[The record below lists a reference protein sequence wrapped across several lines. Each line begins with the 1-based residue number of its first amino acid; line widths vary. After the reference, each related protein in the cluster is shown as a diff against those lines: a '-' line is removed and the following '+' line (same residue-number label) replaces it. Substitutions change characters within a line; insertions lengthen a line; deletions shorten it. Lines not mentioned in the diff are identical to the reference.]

1 MNNKSLNQRIIFGLK
16 VKQLRQESGL
26 SFSELSSKTGMSL
39 SYLNEIEKGK
49 KFPKPDKIKA
59 LAEALDEEYDNLV
72 STDVS
77 GAFAPVAELLRS
89 NFLNELPL
97 DLFGIELSKVVEI
110 IANAPVR
117 VGAFI
122 STLVEI
128 SRNYALGEESFYY
141 GAMRAYMELH
151 YNYFDHIEKE
161 ADRFIQQYNIPKGQ
175 TVKVEVLEHILKTE
189 YKYKIVEDG
198 LKDYPEM
205 KKLRSVYVEHDN
217 KLLLNGS
224 LTEIQRAFQYGK
236 ELAFNYLELK
246 DRSATSS
253 LLKIKS
259 FDQVLSHFYAA
270 YFSVAILISRD
281 EFVEDLKGFFQK
293 ETWDG
298 KALLALM
305 YKYNAS
311 SEMLFNRL
319 TNVLP
324 RNFRMHK
331 MFFMR
336 VFHDTA
342 QHKFQMDKELH
353 LDRQHQPHSSGL
365 FEHYCRRWL
374 SLSLL
379 QDLHDIQKE
388 GKYVGTIVGAQ
399 RSKYFGTEDEYLALT
414 LARPGNPGSDINVS
428 VTIGILID
436 EELTQKIR
444 FLQDPSIRPRIVNNT
459 CQRCPIEDC
468 TERAAPATIVKKRD
482 QRRQMQ
488 EALHQIIGTKN

>member
-1 MNNKSLNQRIIFGLK
+1 MNNKRLNQRIIFGLK
-16 VKQLRQESGL
+16 VKQLRLERGL
-26 SFSELSSKTGMSL
+26 SFSDLAAKTGMSI

-49 KFPKPDKIKA
+49 KFPKADKIQV
-59 LAEALDEEYDNLV
+59 LAEVLDEEYSNLV
-72 STDVS
+72 SMDVS
-77 GAFAPVAELLRS
+77 GTFAPVVELLKS

-128 SRNYALGEESFYY
+128 SRNYALGEESFYF

-151 YNYFDHIEKE
+151 YNYFEDIEVA
-161 ADRFIQQYNIPKGQ
+161 ADRFIEEYNIPKGGVVS
-175 TVKVEVLEHILKTE
+175 TAVLEKILKNK
-189 YKYKIVEDG
+189 YKYEIVENG
-198 LKDYPEM
+198 LRDYPEM
-205 KKLRSVYVEHDN
+205 SKLRSVFVEKEH
-217 KLLLNGS
+217 KLLLNES
-224 LTEIQRAFQYGK
+224 ITDIQRAFQYGK
-236 ELAFNYLELK
+236 ELAFNYLDLK

-259 FDQVLSHFYAA
+259 FDQVLSHFNAA
-270 YFSVAILISRD
+270 YFSVAILISRN
-281 EFVEDLKGFFQK
+281 EFIEDVKLFFQK
-293 ETWDG
+293 EKWDG
-298 KALLALM
+298 EALLSLM
-305 YKYNAS
+305 RKYNAS
-311 SEMLFNRL
+311 AEMLFNRL

-324 RNFRMHK
+324 RTFGIRK

-342 QHKFQMDKELH
+342 QNKFQMDKELH
-353 LDRQHQPHSSGL
+353 LDRQHQPHSNGL
-365 FEHYCRRWL
+365 FEKYCRRWL

-379 QDLHDIQKE
+379 KDLYDIQKG

-399 RSKYFGTEDEYLALT
+399 RSKYFGTDDEYFALT

-436 EELTQKIR
+436 EELSEKIR
-444 FLQDPSIRPRIVNNT
+444 FLKDHSISQRLVNNT
-459 CQRCPIEDC
+459 CQRCPIKDC
-468 TERAAPATIVKKRD
+468 EERAAPAIIVEKRE
-482 QRRQMQ
+482 QRRKMQ
-488 EALHQIIGTKN
+488 EALQKIIGNKK